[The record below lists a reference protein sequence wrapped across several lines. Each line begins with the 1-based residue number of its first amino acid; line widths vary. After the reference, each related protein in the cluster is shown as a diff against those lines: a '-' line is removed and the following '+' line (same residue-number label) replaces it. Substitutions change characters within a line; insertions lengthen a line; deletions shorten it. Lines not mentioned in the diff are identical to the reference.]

1 MSKNPETIKGIA
13 SNETAF
19 KVWFYLFFAA
29 ALGIIILDQNISV
42 ASSHA
47 FIGMLFIRQMSLI
60 HHEDIKGK
68 KLRAE
73 MNDLKARMD
82 KIDPYKE
89 E

>member
-1 MSKNPETIKGIA
+1 MGIA

-29 ALGIIILDQNISV
+29 ALGIIILEQNISV

-68 KLRAE
+68 ILRSE
-73 MNDLKARMD
+73 MDTLKARVD
-82 KIDPYKE
+82 EIHPYE
-89 E
+89 ED